1 MDDVII
7 SLGGV
12 FSSLTVILAIFMS
25 PISQHLFNVNAL
37 KLFFIVKTSDKSLF

>member
-12 FSSLTVILAIFMS
+12 FSSLTVILAIFMN
-25 PISQHLFNVNAL
+25 PIS
-37 KLFFIVKTSDKSLF
+37 